1 MHSGNIGQAADTSR
15 WSCHQTE
22 SSWIQLTSAT
32 HAIRRER
39 GCAPYHQTSF
49 LSRYVAAKPIGASVN
64 KRIPGNHNAMP
75 PLQCWAKRENEFT
88 PTVSSFFCWHS
99 IVQFHLFEYEM
110 SREFVRGKSRIM
122 TQK

>member
-1 MHSGNIGQAADTSR
+1 MQD
-15 WSCHQTE
+15 
-22 SSWIQLTSAT
+22 
-32 HAIRRER
+32 
-39 GCAPYHQTSF
+39 
-49 LSRYVAAKPIGASVN
+49 
-64 KRIPGNHNAMP
+64 KRIPGNHDAMP

-88 PTVSSFFCWHS
+88 PTVSRLFFEDS